1 MKPSANETI
10 AVLQTVDTVYCLLD
24 RHPSVAHSS
33 HYIQCHGICITTPNM
48 DFLTMTKYT
57 VKMVICVSVDIVFE
71 KLVMPMN
78 THFHPHVITLAKMAV
93 KLSFELLIETLFQSI
108 MRQVQ
113 ARMEDRLGGDRLGE
127 GVDEADGLV

>member
-1 MKPSANETI
+1 
-10 AVLQTVDTVYCLLD
+10 
-24 RHPSVAHSS
+24 
-33 HYIQCHGICITTPNM
+33 
-48 DFLTMTKYT
+48 MTKYT
-57 VKMVICVSVDIVFE
+57 VKMVICVSVDILFE

-113 ARMEDRLGGDRLGE
+113 PRMEDRLGGDREMGE
-127 GVDEADGLV
+127 GVDEADVLV

>member
-10 AVLQTVDTVYCLLD
+10 AVLQIVDTVYCLLD

-33 HYIQCHGICITTPNM
+33 HYIQCHGICITNPNM

-57 VKMVICVSVDIVFE
+57 VKMVICVSVDILFE
-71 KLVMPMN
+71 KLVRPMN

-93 KLSFELLIETLFQSI
+93 KLLFEVLSERVFKRLSKV
-108 MRQVQ
+108 RWKANGKWSSVSGVQ
-113 ARMEDRLGGDRLGE
+113 NRE
-127 GVDEADGLV
+127 